1 MNTGLLT
8 RMMRTAL
15 PTLYNDRILRPKRLH
30 ISGAQPETAKLAI
43 FLIFPTNGLQDSHL
57 HSLRYMVENGY
68 SPFVVSNSPLS
79 DADIAKLMPI
89 SWRIMVRQNFGYDF
103 GGYRDALL
111 DLAPK
116 LSQTSTLVLF
126 NDSTWFPI
134 PGTMNW
140 LKTAEDNPADF
151 VGATLSGFTGKF
163 RLKNFRTN
171 RWSFR
176 TSARNFHYGSFAI
189 MIKRDILKT
198 KDFLVFWQKLGLSQG
213 KFRTIK
219 RGERGLT
226 RWALRMNHSH
236 AATSDHRYFD
246 VYLASKSP
254 EERRSM
260 LKNIVIVQ
268 DKKAEAFFQAF
279 NIRAAVDTMDLG
291 SVDAL
296 IRTIVGR
303 RGLSASLPQVL
314 IQDFNCAFLK
324 KFPSKEKLSSRA
336 LMETIVRDLPD
347 PIRSIIQKD
356 MGLDH

>member
-1 MNTGLLT
+1 MKTGLLT
-8 RMMRTAL
+8 RVMRSTC
-15 PTLYNDRILRPKRLH
+15 PTIYNDRILRPKRVH
-30 ISGAQPETAKLAI
+30 ISGAQPITAKVAI
-43 FLIFPTNGLQDSHL
+43 FLIFPTNGVQDSHL

-79 DADIAKLMPI
+79 DADIAKLLPI
-89 SWRIMVRQNFGYDF
+89 SWRITIRQNFGYDF
-103 GGYRDALL
+103 GGYRDSIL
-111 DLAPK
+111 DLAPT
-116 LSQTSTLVLF
+116 LSEISNLVLL

-134 PGTMNW
+134 PKTMNW
-140 LKTAEDNPADF
+140 LQTAEENPADF
-151 VGATLSGFTGKF
+151 VGATRSGFTGKF
-163 RLKNFRTN
+163 SVKNFRTN

-189 MIKRDILKT
+189 MIKRDILKA

-226 RWALRMNHSH
+226 RWALRMQHSH

-254 EERRSM
+254 EERRHM
-260 LKNIVIVQ
+260 LKNIVLVQ
-268 DKKAEAFFQAF
+268 DERAEAFFQDF
-279 NIRAAVDTMDLG
+279 NIRAASDDMDLA

-324 KFPSKEKLSSRA
+324 KFPTKEKLSSRA
-336 LMETIVRDLPD
+336 VMEDIVRDLPE
-347 PIRSIIQKD
+347 PIKSIIQKE
-356 MGLDH
+356 MGLEQ